1 MLPAFSLQAVRSL
14 VNAIYPPKCGLCARL
29 DARAVCE
36 ACSRELQSLTV
47 ASDMSLSIEF
57 ADHVGAAYR
66 YEGRAAQ
73 AVQRLKYSR
82 TTSLTEAMSAVIA
95 DLVERAGLAASDVV
109 IPVPIHWRRNCYRG
123 FNQSH
128 LLCASLD
135 PATVRPTLL
144 TRKRWTRPQVGL
156 SREERRVN
164 LEGAFF
170 ASPLVHGLRVLLVD
184 DVTTSGGTIREC
196 ARTLKQAGAVW
207 VGAATFACA
216 AVPHEPT

>member
-1 MLPAFSLQAVRSL
+1 MLRAYAQHAVRSL
-14 VNAIYPPKCGLCARL
+14 VDAIYPPKCGLCARL
-29 DARAVCE
+29 DSCAVCG
-36 ACSRELQSLTV
+36 ACRRELQILTV
-47 ASDMSLSIEF
+47 ESEFSISIEF
-57 ADHVGAAYR
+57 ADCVGAAYR

-82 TTSLTEAMSAVIA
+82 TTSLTAAMSAVIA
-95 DLVERAGLAASDVV
+95 DLVGRPVFAAADVV
-109 IPVPIHWRRNCYRG
+109 VPVPIHWRRNCYRG

-128 LLCASLD
+128 LLCAALD

-164 LEGAFF
+164 LEGAFV
-170 ASPLVHGLRVLLVD
+170 ASPQVHGLRVLLVD

-196 ARTLKQAGAVW
+196 AKTLKHAGATW

-216 AVPHEPT
+216 AVPHRSN